1 MTKQTVVRRLA
12 IVEDQR
18 SYAEAL
24 TLALDLTDD
33 LRVVSTSKTCE
44 EGFRAIA
51 AHPPDLA
58 VIDYRL
64 QGSTANGV
72 GLAKQLRAHEH
83 AAIASIPIVI
93 LTSYPAPQV
102 IRHASEVPNVSI
114 VSKHSRIVEI
124 AAVFRASINGT
135 SSLAATPVDPYH
147 LSAAELEALEFL
159 AQGQSAAS
167 ISRELCLSLH
177 AIRAR
182 IRGILQKMSVSSQL
196 EAVSLATS
204 AGLVAPP
211 MTRCQSKPVGASLS
225 SDG

>member
-1 MTKQTVVRRLA
+1 MVRRLA

-44 EGFRAIA
+44 AGFRAIVA
-51 AHPPDLA
+51 NPPDLA
-58 VIDYRL
+58 VLDYRL
-64 QGSTANGV
+64 QGSNTNGME
-72 GLAKQLRAHEH
+72 LAQQLRMHEH
-83 AAIASIPIVI
+83 AAVASIPIVI

-114 VSKHSRIVEI
+114 VSKHSRISEI
-124 AAVFRASINGT
+124 VAVFRSSINGA
-135 SSLAATPVDPYH
+135 SSLTAPPLDPYH

-159 AQGQSAAS
+159 AQGHSAAS

-182 IRGILQKMSVSSQL
+182 IRGILQKMNVSSQL

-211 MTRCQSKPVGASLS
+211 MSRRREQPIGTLVAG
-225 SDG
+225 DG